1 MVETIG
7 QSTSQFD
14 LSRSTHHGGTDA
26 ITASSNGVHSMSGVD
41 LNGSYSIPVG
51 YFDHRF
57 DTGHAS
63 SSTPATYM
71 LTTQLGAGT
80 FNGMG
85 SYTSPQEPANGLPEP
100 SPVIRDGLAR
110 DSGAGQV
117 RQKRAYGKSCAA
129 CKRRKRKCPVRRR
142 PLLGLTCVEL
152 TLLGSGAR
160 CKWGFAVH
168 LLYRSWHSMRVR
180 RVERCASHSPLTDDC

>member
-129 CKRRKRKCPVRRR
+129 CKRRKRKCPVRRQ
-142 PLLGLTCVEL
+142 PLLVL
-152 TLLGSGAR
+152 TLLRADAPRYQGRDANGVSLCTYCTEAGIPCEYGVSR
-160 CKWGFAVH
+160 D
-168 LLYRSWHSMRVR
+168 VR
-180 RVERCASHSPLTDDC
+180 RIHL